1 MKKALTIALALC
13 MVLALAACG
22 GGVADATPTP
32 NYDGSTPTDL
42 LGPSPSPTPVHDPEP
57 VDELIINGVHLVR
70 GGELTGV
77 GYSGFDYADGVL
89 TVSDVTVQGTGGV
102 ITVSGGDLE
111 IVVSGEV
118 TLAGEGA
125 SAIRGDDSDITI
137 TGDGTL
143 NVSATDAA
151 AIDLSGSLSVGCALT
166 AVGDP
171 ACSSESVSALEG
183 FAITVNDGANLTVAA
198 A

>member
-1 MKKALTIALALC
+1 M
-13 MVLALAACG
+13 
-22 GGVADATPTP
+22 
-32 NYDGSTPTDL
+32 
-42 LGPSPSPTPVHDPEP
+42 
-57 VDELIINGVHLVR
+57 
-70 GGELTGV
+70 
-77 GYSGFDYADGVL
+77 
-89 TVSDVTVQGTGGV
+89 QGTGGA

-118 TLAGEGA
+118 TLAGDGA